1 MFKKVQFFLP
11 KSPSNVKNDIN
22 VIIKDDH
29 DETIFSSKSFSENTN
44 TRVEEQVFESSL
56 NDTSLL
62 LQQTSSLAPSVD
74 NASACRSV
82 RTESSNTLPRNQSA
96 EANEKYQKDSPCQ
109 SSKQKASLKKNFFQR
124 FTRKSKNV

>member
-1 MFKKVQFFLP
+1 MQFFLP

-44 TRVEEQVFESSL
+44 TRVEDQVFESSL
-56 NDTSLL
+56 NDTSSLF
-62 LQQTSSLAPSVD
+62 QQTSSLAPSAE

-96 EANEKYQKDSPCQ
+96 KANEKYQSDFPCQ
-109 SSKQKASLKKNFFQR
+109 SSKQKASLKSPFKKITRNFR
-124 FTRKSKNV
+124 RKFKKV